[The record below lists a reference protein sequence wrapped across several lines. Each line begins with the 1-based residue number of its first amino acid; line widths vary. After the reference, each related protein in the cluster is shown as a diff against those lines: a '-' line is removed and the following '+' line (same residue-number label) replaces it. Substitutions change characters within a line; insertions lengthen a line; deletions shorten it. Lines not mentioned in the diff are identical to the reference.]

1 MEICNSLQSQST
13 DEQLDKKTGN
23 KKKNK
28 EEQHFEKQKENNTMN
43 LRLKAKMQ
51 TNSSIITKI
60 LDDND
65 RKDINKLTKI
75 FKDIVSS
82 KKKQKSDFFKE
93 NTKILLGY
101 LNIIYEQMSSKL
113 ISALSFLKQ
122 KLVVES
128 NH

>member
-1 MEICNSLQSQST
+1 
-13 DEQLDKKTGN
+13 
-23 KKKNK
+23 
-28 EEQHFEKQKENNTMN
+28 MN

>member
-13 DEQLDKKTGN
+13 DEQLHTKTDNKKT
-23 KKKNK
+23 NK

-82 KKKQKSDFFKE
+82 KKTNKSQTF
-93 NTKILLGY
+93 
-101 LNIIYEQMSSKL
+101 SKKTRKSYWG
-113 ISALSFLKQ
+113 IST
-122 KLVVES
+122 
-128 NH
+128 

>member
-13 DEQLDKKTGN
+13 NEQLDKKTDN
-23 KKKNK
+23 KKTNK

-51 TNSSIITKI
+51 TSLSIITKI
-60 LDDND
+60 LDGND

-82 KKKQKSDFFKE
+82 KKKKSQTF
-93 NTKILLGY
+93 
-101 LNIIYEQMSSKL
+101 SKKTRKSYWG
-113 ISALSFLKQ
+113 IST
-122 KLVVES
+122 
-128 NH
+128 